1 LVTQK
6 IDLTTGETRMM
17 GMLFE
22 LFQYGFMQR
31 SLISA
36 IAIAVICSIVGL
48 FLVLKRHSLFGDA
61 LAHVAFG
68 GISLG
73 LFTGIYP
80 LWTAYIVAI
89 LSAIGVNKLR
99 ESTKIPPD
107 SSIAVLLTSGLAIG
121 VILISISGGFTLNL
135 FSFLFGNILL
145 VTVDDVIMILITD
158 AIVIPVIYI
167 LYKRLVLIVFD
178 ENQARVSGLNVTWIN
193 TLFIVLASI
202 TIIASIRLVGV
213 LLISSLIVIPNI
225 TALMFGRGFKKTM
238 FISCAISVFSVVI
251 GIIVSYY
258 SDLAPSGTIVLTMI
272 SIFLVTVIANN
283 LKIRVNKMIVTK

>member
-1 LVTQK
+1 
-6 IDLTTGETRMM
+6 MM
-17 GMLFE
+17 EMLFD

-31 SLISA
+31 ALISA

-80 LWTAYIVAI
+80 LRTAYIVAI
-89 LSAIGVNKLR
+89 LSAVGVNKLR

-145 VTVDDVIMILITD
+145 VTVDDVIMILITV
-158 AIVIPVIYI
+158 AIVVPVIYV
-167 LYKRLVLIVFD
+167 LYKKLILIIFD
-178 ENQARVSGLNVTWIN
+178 ENQAKVSGLNVTWIN
-193 TLFIVLASI
+193 TLFIILASI

-225 TALMFGRGFKKTM
+225 TALMFGKGFKKTM
-238 FISCAISVFSVVI
+238 FISCAISVFSVVF
-251 GIIVSYY
+251 GIVASYY
-258 SDLAPSGTIVLTMI
+258 SNLAPSGTIVLTMV
-272 SIFLVTVIANN
+272 STFLVTVIAKNMKTRSS
-283 LKIRVNKMIVTK
+283 KITITKENKIS

>member
-1 LVTQK
+1 
-6 IDLTTGETRMM
+6 
-17 GMLFE
+17 MLFDI
-22 LFQYGFMQR
+22 LQYGFMQR
-31 SLISA
+31 ALLSG
-36 IAIAVICSIVGL
+36 IAISIMCSIVGL

-68 GISLG
+68 GIALG
-73 LFTGIYP
+73 LFTGVYP
-80 LWTAYIVAI
+80 ILTAYVVAI
-89 LSAIGVNKLR
+89 LSAVGVNKLR

-121 VILISISGGFTLNL
+121 VILISISGGFTLDL

-145 VTVDDVIMILITD
+145 VSNEDLIMILITD
-158 AIVIPVIYI
+158 AIVVSIIYV
-167 LYKRLVLIVFD
+167 LYKRLMLIVFD

-225 TALMFGRGFKKTM
+225 TALLLGKGFKKTI
-238 FISCAISVFSVVI
+238 FISCAISVFSVVF
-251 GIIVSYY
+251 GIVASYY
-258 SDLAPSGTIVLTMI
+258 VNLVPSGTIVLTMV
-272 SIFLVTVIANN
+272 SMF
-283 LKIRVNKMIVTK
+283 IVTIIVKNMRFRLKKIVVTK

>member
-1 LVTQK
+1 MEMVF
-6 IDLTTGETRMM
+6 DLI
-17 GMLFE
+17 
-22 LFQYGFMQR
+22 QYGFMQR
-31 SLISA
+31 ALISA
-36 IAIAVICSIVGL
+36 IAISVICSIVGL

-73 LFTGIYP
+73 LFIGVYP

-89 LSAIGVNKLR
+89 LSAVGVNKLR

-135 FSFLFGNILL
+135 FSLLFGNILL
-145 VTVDDVIMILITD
+145 VSNDDVIMILITA

-167 LYKRLVLIVFD
+167 LYKKLVLIIFD
-178 ENQARVSGLNVTWIN
+178 ENQAKVSGLNVSWIN
-193 TLFIVLASI
+193 TLFIILASI

-225 TALMFGRGFKKTM
+225 TALMLGKGFAKTI
-238 FISCAISVFSVVI
+238 FISCAMSVFSVVF
-251 GIIVSYY
+251 GIVISYY
-258 SDLAPSGTIVLTMI
+258 SNLAPSGMIVLTMV
-272 SIFLVTVIANN
+272 SMFLITVIAKNM
-283 LKIRVNKMIVTK
+283 KIRFNKIVVTK

>member
-1 LVTQK
+1 
-6 IDLTTGETRMM
+6 
-17 GMLFE
+17 
-22 LFQYGFMQR
+22 MQR
-31 SLISA
+31 ALISA
-36 IAIAVICSIVGL
+36 IAISVICSIVGL

-73 LFTGIYP
+73 LFIGVYP

-89 LSAIGVNKLR
+89 LSAVGVNKLR

-135 FSFLFGNILL
+135 FSILFGNILL
-145 VTVDDVIMILITD
+145 VSNDDVIMILITD

-167 LYKRLVLIVFD
+167 LYKKLVLIIFD
-178 ENQARVSGLNVTWIN
+178 ENQAKVSGLNVTWIN
-193 TLFIVLASI
+193 TLFIILASI
-202 TIIASIRLVGV
+202 TVIASIRLVGV

-225 TALMFGRGFKKTM
+225 TALMLGKGFKKTL
-238 FISCAISVFSVVI
+238 FISCAMSVFSVVF
-251 GIIVSYY
+251 GIVISYY
-258 SDLAPSGTIVLTMI
+258 SNLAPSGTIVLTLVSM
-272 SIFLVTVIANN
+272 FLITVITKNM
-283 LKIRVNKMIVTK
+283 KIRFNKIVVTK

>member
-1 LVTQK
+1 MEMVF
-6 IDLTTGETRMM
+6 DLI
-17 GMLFE
+17 
-22 LFQYGFMQR
+22 QYGFMQR
-31 SLISA
+31 ALISA
-36 IAIAVICSIVGL
+36 IAISIICSIVGL

-73 LFTGIYP
+73 LFLGVYP

-89 LSAIGVNKLR
+89 LSAVGVNKLR

-135 FSFLFGNILL
+135 FSLLFGNILL
-145 VTVDDVIMILITD
+145 VSNDDVIMILITA
-158 AIVIPVIYI
+158 AIVIPVIYM
-167 LYKRLVLIVFD
+167 LYKKLVLIIFD
-178 ENQARVSGLNVTWIN
+178 ENQAKVSGLNVTWIN
-193 TLFIVLASI
+193 TLFIILASI

-225 TALMFGRGFKKTM
+225 TALMLGKGFKKTI
-238 FISCAISVFSVVI
+238 FISCAMSVFSVVF
-251 GIIVSYY
+251 GIVISYY
-258 SDLAPSGTIVLTMI
+258 SNVAPSGMIVLTMV
-272 SIFLVTVIANN
+272 SMFLITVIAKNM
-283 LKIRVNKMIVTK
+283 KIRFNKIVVTK

>member
-1 LVTQK
+1 MEMFFDIIQ
-6 IDLTTGETRMM
+6 
-17 GMLFE
+17 F
-22 LFQYGFMQR
+22 GFMQR
-31 SLISA
+31 ALISA
-36 IAIAVICSIVGL
+36 IAISIICSIVGL

-73 LFTGIYP
+73 LFIGIYP

-89 LSAIGVNKLR
+89 LSAVGVNKLR
-99 ESTKIPPD
+99 ESTKIPSD

-145 VTVDDVIMILITD
+145 VSNEDVIMILITD
-158 AIVIPVIYI
+158 AIVIPVIYL
-167 LYKRLVLIVFD
+167 LYKKLILIVFD
-178 ENQARVSGLNVTWIN
+178 EKQAKVSGLNVTWIN
-193 TLFIVLASI
+193 TLFIILASI

-225 TALMFGRGFKKTM
+225 TALIIGKGFKKTI
-238 FISCAISVFSVVI
+238 FISCAISIFSVLF
-251 GIIVSYY
+251 GIVLSYY
-258 SDLAPSGTIVLTMI
+258 VNLAPSGMIVLTMV
-272 SIFLVTVIANN
+272 SLFLLTIIVKNMKFRLNNIVIMG
-283 LKIRVNKMIVTK
+283 NKQTNQSQLSP

>member
-1 LVTQK
+1 M
-6 IDLTTGETRMM
+6 E
-17 GMLFE
+17 MLFD

-36 IAIAVICSIVGL
+36 ITIAVICSIVGL

-68 GISLG
+68 GIALG

-89 LSAIGVNKLR
+89 LSAVGVNKLR

-145 VTVDDVIMILITD
+145 VSVDDVITILITD
-158 AIVIPVIYI
+158 AIVIPVIYV
-167 LYKRLVLIVFD
+167 LYKKLVLIIFD
-178 ENQARVSGLNVTWIN
+178 ENQAKVSGLNVSWIN
-193 TLFIVLASI
+193 TLFIILASI

-213 LLISSLIVIPNI
+213 LLISSLIVVPNI
-225 TALMFGRGFKKTM
+225 TALMFGKGFKKTI
-238 FISCAISVFSVVI
+238 FTSCAISVFSVVF
-251 GIIVSYY
+251 GIIISYY
-258 SDLAPSGTIVLTMI
+258 SNLAPSGTIVLTMV
-272 SIFLVTVIANN
+272 SMFLVTIIAKNV
-283 LKIRVNKMIVTK
+283 KIRFNKITVTK

>member
-1 LVTQK
+1 MEMVF
-6 IDLTTGETRMM
+6 DLI
-17 GMLFE
+17 
-22 LFQYGFMQR
+22 QYGFMQR
-31 SLISA
+31 ALISA
-36 IAIAVICSIVGL
+36 IAISVICSIVGL

-73 LFTGIYP
+73 LFIGVYP
-80 LWTAYIVAI
+80 LWTAYIVSI
-89 LSAIGVNKLR
+89 LSAVGVNKLR

-135 FSFLFGNILL
+135 FSILFGNILL
-145 VTVDDVIMILITD
+145 VSNDDVIMILITA

-167 LYKRLVLIVFD
+167 LYKKLVLIIFD
-178 ENQARVSGLNVTWIN
+178 ENQAKVSGLNVTWIN
-193 TLFIVLASI
+193 TLFIILASI

-225 TALMFGRGFKKTM
+225 TALMLGKGFKKTLL
-238 FISCAISVFSVVI
+238 ISCAMSVFSVVF
-251 GIIVSYY
+251 GIVISYY
-258 SDLAPSGTIVLTMI
+258 SNVVPSGTIVLTLVSM
-272 SIFLVTVIANN
+272 FLITVIAKNM
-283 LKIRVNKMIVTK
+283 KIRINKIAVTK

>member
-1 LVTQK
+1 M
-6 IDLTTGETRMM
+6 E
-17 GMLFE
+17 MLFD

-61 LAHVAFG
+61 LAHVVFG

-73 LFTGIYP
+73 LFIGIYP

-89 LSAIGVNKLR
+89 LSAVGVNKLR

-145 VTVDDVIMILITD
+145 VSVDDVIIILITD
-158 AIVIPVIYI
+158 AIVIPVIYV
-167 LYKRLVLIVFD
+167 LYKKLVLIIFD
-178 ENQARVSGLNVTWIN
+178 ENQAKVSGLNVSWIN
-193 TLFIVLASI
+193 TLFIILASI

-213 LLISSLIVIPNI
+213 LLISSLIVVPNI
-225 TALMFGRGFKKTM
+225 TALMFGKGFKKTI
-238 FISCAISVFSVVI
+238 FISCAISVFSVVF
-251 GIIVSYY
+251 GIIISYY
-258 SDLAPSGTIVLTMI
+258 SNLAPSGTIVLTMV
-272 SIFLVTVIANN
+272 SMFLVTIIAKNV
-283 LKIRVNKMIVTK
+283 KIRFNKITVTK

>member
-1 LVTQK
+1 MEMVF
-6 IDLTTGETRMM
+6 DLI
-17 GMLFE
+17 
-22 LFQYGFMQR
+22 QYGFIQR
-31 SLISA
+31 ALISA
-36 IAIAVICSIVGL
+36 IAISVICSIVGL

-61 LAHVAFG
+61 LAHVSFG

-73 LFTGIYP
+73 LFLGVYP

-89 LSAIGVNKLR
+89 LSAVGVNKLR

-135 FSFLFGNILL
+135 FSLLFGNILL
-145 VTVDDVIMILITD
+145 VSNDDVIMILITA

-167 LYKRLVLIVFD
+167 LYKKLVLIIFD
-178 ENQARVSGLNVTWIN
+178 ENQAKVSGLNVTWIN
-193 TLFIVLASI
+193 TLFIILASI

-225 TALMFGRGFKKTM
+225 TALMLGKGFKKTI
-238 FISCAISVFSVVI
+238 FISCAMSVFSVVF
-251 GIIVSYY
+251 GIVISYY
-258 SDLAPSGTIVLTMI
+258 SNVAPSGMIVLTMV
-272 SIFLVTVIANN
+272 SMFLITVIAKNM
-283 LKIRVNKMIVTK
+283 KIRFNKIVVTK

>member
-1 LVTQK
+1 MEMVF
-6 IDLTTGETRMM
+6 DLI
-17 GMLFE
+17 
-22 LFQYGFMQR
+22 QYGFMQR
-31 SLISA
+31 ALISA
-36 IAIAVICSIVGL
+36 IAISVICSIVGL

-73 LFTGIYP
+73 LFLGVYP

-89 LSAIGVNKLR
+89 LSAVGVNKLR

-107 SSIAVLLTSGLAIG
+107 SSIAVLFTSGLAIG

-135 FSFLFGNILL
+135 FSLLFGNILL
-145 VTVDDVIMILITD
+145 VSSDDVIMILITA

-167 LYKRLVLIVFD
+167 LYKKLVLIIFD
-178 ENQARVSGLNVTWIN
+178 ENQAKVSGLNVTWIN
-193 TLFIVLASI
+193 TLFIILASI

-225 TALMFGRGFKKTM
+225 TALMLGKGFKKTI
-238 FISCAISVFSVVI
+238 FISCAMSVFSVVF
-251 GIIVSYY
+251 GIVISYY
-258 SDLAPSGTIVLTMI
+258 SNVAPSGMIVLTMV
-272 SIFLVTVIANN
+272 SMFLITVIAKNM
-283 LKIRVNKMIVTK
+283 KIRFNKIVVTK

>member
-1 LVTQK
+1 
-6 IDLTTGETRMM
+6 
-17 GMLFE
+17 MLFDII
-22 LFQYGFMQR
+22 QYGFMQR
-31 SLISA
+31 ALLSAVAIS
-36 IAIAVICSIVGL
+36 ILCSIIGL

-121 VILISISGGFTLNL
+121 VILISVSGGFTLDL

-145 VTVDDVIMILITD
+145 VSIEDVIMILITD
-158 AIVIPVIYI
+158 AIVVPIIYI
-167 LYKRLVLIVFD
+167 LYKKLILIVFD
-178 ENQARVSGLNVTWIN
+178 ENQAKVSGLNVTWIN

-202 TIIASIRLVGV
+202 TIMASIRLVGV

-225 TALMFGRGFKKTM
+225 TALLLGKGFKKTIL
-238 FISCAISVFSVVI
+238 ISCAISVFSVVF
-251 GIIVSYY
+251 GIVASYY
-258 SDLAPSGTIVLTMI
+258 VNLVPSGTIVLTMV
-272 SIFLVTVIANN
+272 SMF
-283 LKIRVNKMIVTK
+283 IVTIIVKNMRFRLKKIVVTK